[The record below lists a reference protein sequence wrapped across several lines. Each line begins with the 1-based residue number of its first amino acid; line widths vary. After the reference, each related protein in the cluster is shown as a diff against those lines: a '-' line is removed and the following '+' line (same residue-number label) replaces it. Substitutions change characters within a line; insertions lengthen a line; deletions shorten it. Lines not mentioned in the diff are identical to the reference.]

1 LYQQK
6 RGRLI
11 ILILAA
17 TFAQLFANGLAYAST
32 PSQANDKL
40 VWDDEFNGRAGS
52 LPDQNRW
59 GVYVGG
65 SGWGNSQLEYD
76 TNNKNVY
83 LNGHGQLVLEARKEN
98 PAHYQCWYGSCQY
111 TSARINTKIN
121 AHFTYGR
128 FEARIK
134 MPSGQGIWPA
144 FWLLGSNIAT
154 GVSWPTCGEID
165 GMENIGR
172 EPATI
177 HGTVHGPGYGLIG
190 IGKPYTLAHGR
201 FSDAYHI
208 FAVQWDSAYIR
219 FFVDGKNYFT
229 IDHTIVARYGKWVF
243 DHPFFIMLDN
253 EVGGLWPGSPNSATV
268 FPQKMLVDYVRV
280 YQ

>member
-1 LYQQK
+1 MSQQR

-11 ILILAA
+11 ILVLTA
-17 TFAQLFANGLAYAST
+17 TFAQLFAHGLAYAST
-32 PSQANDKL
+32 PPQAGSKL
-40 VWDDEFNGRAGS
+40 IWDDEFNGHAGN
-52 LPDQNRW
+52 LPSRGW
-59 GVYVGG
+59 GPYVGG
-65 SGWGNSQLEYD
+65 DGWGNGQLEYD

-83 LNGHGQLVLEARKEN
+83 QNGHGQLVLEARKEK
-98 PAHYQCWYGSCQY
+98 AVHYQCWYGPCRY
-111 TSARINTKIN
+111 TSARINTKIH
-121 AHFTYGR
+121 AQFTYGR

-144 FWLLGSNIAT
+144 FWLLGGNIAT
-154 GVSWPTCGEID
+154 GVHWPTCGEID
-165 GMENIGR
+165 VMENIGR
-172 EPATI
+172 EPRTI
-177 HGTVHGPGYGLIG
+177 HGTIHGTGYGLKG
-190 IGKPYTLAHGR
+190 IGKPYVLAHGR

-208 FAVQWDSAYIR
+208 FAIQWNSDRIR

-229 IDHTIVARYGKWVF
+229 LDHKIVARYGKWVF

-253 EVGGLWPGSPNSATV
+253 EVGGFWPGSPNSTTM